1 MLYITVPVIDIKLRV
16 SIHLELFHRSFSVS
30 PVDPTWSTVVTLVPN
45 YPGNP
50 ADLGAVLVWEA
61 EEIDK
66 SFQDVDDWFIAR
78 KIHDIFMTRLIYN
91 M

>member
-1 MLYITVPVIDIKLRV
+1 
-16 SIHLELFHRSFSVS
+16 
-30 PVDPTWSTVVTLVPN
+30 VTLVPN

-78 KIHDIFMTRLIYN
+78 KTHDIFMTRLIYN